1 MSHLPQPVRTF
12 SFKRL
17 LLALG
22 VLTLSLIGATNAQ
35 AAGELT
41 NQAPSCDGRTLEQ
54 PFQRWLDPIDYTL
67 VPDGDLTAGG
77 AGWQLSGGAEV
88 VAQNEPWY
96 VHGGT
101 TAAALRLPQGA
112 SATTPAVCVAPLDVV
127 ARFFAR
133 STGSALGT
141 LRAEVL
147 YEDAAGNVHA
157 LPIGVVSGL
166 LAANWTPSLPMP
178 VLADLL
184 EVLPGGNSAVAFR
197 FTAVGPGSTW
207 LVDDV
212 YVDPYR
218 KG

>member
-1 MSHLPQPVRTF
+1 MSRSPQSIRRP
-12 SFKRL
+12 SLKRL
-17 LLALG
+17 LPALG
-22 VLTLSLIGATNAQ
+22 VLAVALIGATNAQ

-41 NQAPSCDGRTLEQ
+41 SQAPSCDGRTLEQ
-54 PFQRWLDPIDYTL
+54 PFTRWLDPINYTL

-88 VAQNEPWY
+88 VGENEPWY
-96 VHGGT
+96 VHGGST
-101 TAAALRLPQGA
+101 PAAVRLPQGA
-112 SATTPAVCVAPLDVV
+112 SATTPAVCVTTLDLV

-133 STGSALGT
+133 STGSLLGT

-147 YEDAAGNVHA
+147 YEDSAGNVHA
-157 LPIGVVSGL
+157 LPIGVVAGL
-166 LAANWTPSLPMP
+166 TAANWAPSLPMP
-178 VLADLL
+178 VLANLL
-184 EVLPGGNSAVAFR
+184 GLLPGGDSAVAFR

-207 LVDDV
+207 LLDDV